1 MSYEMKCCPGDEPRI
16 EVTEE
21 FVKKNNFK
29 IDFSVAKEVF
39 NGEDDF
45 FGFSK
50 EVAFRFLSFED
61 VKNHLSKEYLEK
73 IEKGEAKYVQ
83 VTDVMEGVQDFLDYM
98 VFAWMKARDER
109 GLSAVRS
116 LYKLSA
122 WMKILSRPDVADI
135 LLDDS
140 LSASYGKP
148 ALRKVCDVLGIEA
161 PDDIQ

>member
-29 IDFSVAKEVF
+29 IDFSVA
-39 NGEDDF
+39 
-45 FGFSK
+45 
-50 EVAFRFLSFED
+50 FRFLSFED

-83 VTDVMEGVQDFLDYM
+83 VIDVMEAVQDFLDYM

-135 LLDDS
+135 LLDNS